1 MKTVTVS
8 SIITNAASRAGLDG
22 SSIDNL
28 PTTTKTIMVDNLAS
42 HLRDAWEFFDWPDLC
57 RTEERTVQTGV
68 DEDIYLDLEQTSS
81 PTPTEIGDVFS
92 VYQDNPNTHAAPREI
107 HFSLDLNKIRLPSDC
122 PDTIYVRFRLTPAAE
137 PRDPNGLVVSPVL
150 ATALAQTVPQI
161 LADYLKFSLTGDLL
175 TEDGQLDKAQVMY
188 GRAELSLV
196 KESEKF
202 TFQQGQVRR
211 WTAQVSNY

>member
-1 MKTVTVS
+1 MKTVTVQ

-22 SSIDNL
+22 SSVENL
-28 PTTTKTIMVDNLAS
+28 PTTTKTIMVDNLSS
-42 HLRDAWEFFDWPDLC
+42 HLRDAWEFYDWPDLT
-57 RTEERTVQTGV
+57 RVEERTVQTGV
-68 DEDIYLDLEQTSS
+68 DEDIYLDLAQVGE
-81 PTPTEIGDVFS
+81 TEIGDVFA

-107 HFSLDLNKIRLPSDC
+107 HFSLDLDKIRLPSDC
-122 PDTIYVRFRLTPAAE
+122 PDTIYVRFRLPA
-137 PRDPNGLVVSPVL
+137 PDISTVL

-196 KESEKF
+196 KETEKF
-202 TFQQGQVRR
+202 TFQQRQVRR
-211 WTAQVSNY
+211 WTAQVNPY

>member
-1 MKTVTVS
+1 MKTVTVQ

-28 PTTTKTIMVDNLAS
+28 PTTTKTIMLDNLGM
-42 HLRDAWEFFDWPDLC
+42 HLRDAWEFYDWPDLT
-57 RTEERTVQTGV
+57 RVEERTTQTGV
-68 DEDIYLDLEQTSS
+68 DDDIYLDLAQAGQ
-81 PTPTEIGDVFS
+81 TEIGDVFS

-107 HFSLDLNKIRLPSDC
+107 HFSLDLDKIRLPSDC
-122 PDTIYVRFRLTPAAE
+122 PDTIYVRFRLPS
-137 PRDPNGLVVSPVL
+137 PDISPVL
-150 ATALAQTVPQI
+150 ATALAQTVPQT

-196 KESEKF
+196 KETEKF
-202 TFQQGQVRR
+202 VFQQRQVRR
-211 WTAQVSNY
+211 WTAQVSQY

>member
-1 MKTVTVS
+1 MKTATVS

-42 HLRDAWEFFDWPDLC
+42 HLRDAWEFYDWPDLC
-57 RTEERTVQTGV
+57 RTEERTTQAGA
-68 DEDIYLDLEQTSS
+68 DEDIYLDLAQAGE
-81 PTPTEIGDVFS
+81 TEIGDVFS
-92 VYQDNPNTHAAPREI
+92 VYQDNPHTHAAPREI
-107 HFSLDLNKIRLPSDC
+107 TFSLDLDKIRLPSDC

-150 ATALAQTVPQI
+150 ATALNQTVPQL
-161 LADYLKFSLTGDLL
+161 LADYLKFSLTSDLL

-196 KESEKF
+196 KETEKF
-202 TFQQGQVRR
+202 TFQQKQTRR
-211 WTAQVSNY
+211 WTASVSQY

>member
-8 SIITNAASRAGLDG
+8 SIVANAASRAGLDG
-22 SSIDNL
+22 SSIDSL
-28 PTTTKTIMVDNLAS
+28 PTTTKTIMVDNLGS
-42 HLRDAWEFFDWPDLC
+42 HLRDAWEFYDWPDLC

-68 DEDIYLDLEQTSS
+68 DEDIYIDLEQTGS
-81 PTPTEIGDVFS
+81 PTPTVIGDVFD
-92 VYQDNPNTHAAPREI
+92 VFQDNPHTHAAPREI
-107 HFSLDLNKIRLPSDC
+107 AFSLDLDKIRLPSDC
-122 PDTIYVRFRLTPAAE
+122 PDTIYVKFRLTPT
-137 PRDPNGLVVSPVL
+137 VISTVL

-196 KESEKF
+196 KETEKF
-202 TFQQGQVRR
+202 TYQQGQVRR
-211 WTAQVSNY
+211 WTANVGPY

>member
-8 SIITNAASRAGLDG
+8 SIVTNAASRAGLDG
-22 SSIDNL
+22 SSIDSL
-28 PTTTKTIMVDNLAS
+28 PTTTKTIMVDNLGS
-42 HLRDAWEFFDWPDLC
+42 HLRDAWEFYDWPDLT
-57 RTEERTVQTGV
+57 RTEERTPQTGP
-68 DEDIYLDLEQTSS
+68 DDDIYLDLAQAGS
-81 PTPTEIGDVFS
+81 PTPTVIGDVFA

-107 HFSLDLNKIRLPSDC
+107 HFSLDLDKIRLPSDC
-122 PDTIYVRFRLTPAAE
+122 PDTIYVRFRLPATE
-137 PRDPNGLVVSPVL
+137 ISTVL

-196 KESEKF
+196 KETEKF
-202 TFQQGQVRR
+202 TFQQKQTRR
-211 WTAQVSNY
+211 WSAQVSQY

>member
-1 MKTVTVS
+1 MRTVEVS
-8 SIITNAASRAGLDG
+8 DVIANAASRAGLDG
-22 SSIDNL
+22 SSVENL

-68 DEDIYLDLEQTSS
+68 DEDIYLDLEQAGS
-81 PTPTEIGDVFS
+81 PTPTVIGDVFS
-92 VYQDNPNTHAAPREI
+92 VYQDNPHTHAAPREI
-107 HFSLDLNKIRLPSDC
+107 NFSLDLDKIRLPNDC
-122 PDTIYVRFRLTPAAE
+122 PDTIYVRFRLPPT
-137 PRDPNGLVVSPVL
+137 VISTVL

-196 KESEKF
+196 KETEKF
-202 TFQQGQVRR
+202 TYQQKQVRR
-211 WTAQVSNY
+211 WTAQTSPY

>member
-28 PTTTKTIMVDNLAS
+28 PQTTKTIMLDNLGM
-42 HLRDAWEFFDWPDLC
+42 HLRDAWEFYDWPDLT
-57 RTEERTVQTGV
+57 RTEERTTQTGP
-68 DEDIYLDLEQTSS
+68 DDDIYLDLAQAGQ
-81 PTPTEIGDVFS
+81 TEIGDIFS

-107 HFSLDLNKIRLPSDC
+107 HFSLDLDKIRLPSDC
-122 PDTIYVRFRLTPAAE
+122 PDTIYVRFRLP
-137 PRDPNGLVVSPVL
+137 SPDLSTVL

-161 LADYLKFSLTGDLL
+161 LADYIKFSLTGDLL
-175 TEDGQLDKAQVMY
+175 TEDGQLDKAQIMY

-196 KESEKF
+196 KETEKF
-202 TFQQGQVRR
+202 TYQQKQVRR
-211 WTAQVSNY
+211 WTAQVSQY

>member
-1 MKTVTVS
+1 MRTATVS

-68 DEDIYLDLEQTSS
+68 DEDIYLDLAQAGE
-81 PTPTEIGDVFS
+81 TEIGDVFS
-92 VYQDNPNTHAAPREI
+92 VYQDNPATHAAPREI
-107 HFSLDLNKIRLPSDC
+107 AFSLDLDKIRLPSDC
-122 PDTIYVRFRLTPAAE
+122 PSSIYVKFRLPSTE
-137 PRDPNGLVVSPVL
+137 ISTVL

-188 GRAELSLV
+188 QRAELSLV
-196 KESEKF
+196 KETEKF
-202 TFQQGQVRR
+202 TLQQRQVHR
-211 WTAQVSNY
+211 WTANVGPY

>member
-8 SIITNAASRAGLDG
+8 SIVTNAASRAGLDG

-28 PTTTKTIMVDNLAS
+28 PTTTKTIMVDNLGS
-42 HLRDAWEFFDWPDLC
+42 HLRDAWEFYDWPDLT
-57 RTEERTVQTGV
+57 RTEQRTVQTGAA
-68 DEDIYLDLEQTSS
+68 EDIYLDLAQAGQ
-81 PTPTEIGDVFS
+81 TEIGDVFA
-92 VYQDNPNTHAAPREI
+92 VYQDDTRTHAAPREI
-107 HFSLDLNKIRLPSDC
+107 TFSLDLDKIRLPSDC
-122 PDTIYVRFRLTPAAE
+122 PDTIYVRFRLTPGAE

-161 LADYLKFSLTGDLL
+161 LADYCKFSLTGDLL

-196 KESEKF
+196 KETEKF
-202 TFQQGQVRR
+202 TFQQKQVRR
-211 WTAQVSNY
+211 WTAQVSQY